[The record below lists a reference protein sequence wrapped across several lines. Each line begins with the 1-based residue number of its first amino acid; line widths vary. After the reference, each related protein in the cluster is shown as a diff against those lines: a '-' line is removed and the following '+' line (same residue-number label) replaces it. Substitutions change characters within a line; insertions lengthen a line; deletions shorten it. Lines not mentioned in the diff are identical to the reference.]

1 MKTSK
6 FSLLILAGLFS
17 ITIARSQEFKLGGGL
32 SLGTEASVD
41 EDFFGDPAFGIN
53 LRGLYKITEKWGVT
67 GGATYFFSKVPEPLE
82 STVYAFNFD
91 GTYSF
96 VNNRILDF
104 YGLVGFNV
112 GYIKVAN
119 TEDNLEAD
127 DTLTGM
133 ELGIGIVT
141 RMGLFFEAK
150 ADGALEQGQFTLG
163 YLLKI

>member
-1 MKTSK
+1 MTMGRL
-6 FSLLILAGLFS
+6 FLMIFGALFS
-17 ITIARSQEFKLGGGL
+17 ITAVKSQEFKLGGGIA
-32 SLGTEASVD
+32 LGTESSVD
-41 EDFFGDPAFGIN
+41 EDFLGDPAFGVN

-67 GGATYFFSKVPEPLE
+67 GGATYFFSKAPEPLE

-96 VNNRILDF
+96 VTNGTLDF

-112 GYIKVAN
+112 GYIHVEN
-119 TEDNLEAD
+119 TEDNIEAD

-133 ELGIGIVT
+133 ELGIGLMTSI
-141 RMGLFFEAK
+141 GLFFEAK

-163 YLLKI
+163 YLIKL

>member
-6 FSLLILAGLFS
+6 FSFLILGVLFS
-17 ITIARSQEFKLGGGL
+17 FTTVRSQEFKLGGGL
-32 SLGTEASVD
+32 SLGTESSVD
-41 EDFFGDPAFGIN
+41 EDFLGDPAFGIN

-67 GGATYFFSKVPEPLE
+67 GGATYFFSKAPEPLE

-96 VNNRILDF
+96 VTNGTLDF

-112 GYIKVAN
+112 GYIKVEN

-133 ELGIGIVT
+133 ELGIGIMT
-141 RMGLFFEAK
+141 RMGLFLEAK

-163 YLLKI
+163 YLLKL

>member
-1 MKTSK
+1 MMTSK
-6 FSLLILAGLFS
+6 FSFLILGVLFS
-17 ITIARSQEFKLGGGL
+17 ITTVTSQEFKLGGGL
-32 SLGTEASVD
+32 SLGTESSID
-41 EDFFGDPAFGIN
+41 EDFLGDPAFGVN

-67 GGATYFFSKVPEPLE
+67 GGVTYFFSKVPEPLE

-112 GYIKVAN
+112 AYIKI
-119 TEDNLEAD
+119 EDTKDNIEAD
-127 DTLTGM
+127 DTPTGM
-133 ELGIGIVT
+133 ELGIGLMT
-141 RMGLFFEAK
+141 KMGLFFEAK

-163 YLLKI
+163 YLLKL